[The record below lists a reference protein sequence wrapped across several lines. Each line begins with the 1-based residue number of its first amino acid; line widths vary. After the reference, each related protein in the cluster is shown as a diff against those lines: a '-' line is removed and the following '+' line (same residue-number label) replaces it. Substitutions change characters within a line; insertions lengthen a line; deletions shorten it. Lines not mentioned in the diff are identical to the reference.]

1 MFNRIIIT
9 HVQTMLKT
17 TNTRTKHTQIISKGW
32 LVYINIF
39 LVHLAMYVPPDVLKV
54 HKINSKSNGLRTL
67 PCLKLMITVKGSEG

>member
-1 MFNRIIIT
+1 
-9 HVQTMLKT
+9 MLKT

-54 HKINSKSNGLRTL
+54 HQDKQQIKWSQDSPL
-67 PCLKLMITVKGSEG
+67 S